1 MMCSQLLSVDDCYAQ
16 IREKPEG
23 KLGLKREREEGFN
36 YSVITASS

>member
-23 KLGLKREREEGFN
+23 ELGLEEKEKRG
-36 YSVITASS
+36 SIIQ